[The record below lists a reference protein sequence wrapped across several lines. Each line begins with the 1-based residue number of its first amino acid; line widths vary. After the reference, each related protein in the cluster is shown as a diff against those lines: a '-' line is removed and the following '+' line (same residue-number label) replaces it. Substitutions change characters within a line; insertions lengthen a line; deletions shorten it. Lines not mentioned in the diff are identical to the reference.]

1 MDRTPHPETNSPVCH
16 AAATQLNEAHADR
29 TPRSE
34 TNSPVCHAAA
44 TQLNEAGH
52 DCHRED
58 ALSDVAVKE
67 LGTTKVMPEA
77 TEKMFLNIF
86 THAKTQT
93 LAPVHPKGERWEKVT
108 AIMDSGATVT
118 VRNPQTGDAYP
129 IREGAASKAGV
140 MYEIADGTEIPNL
153 GERIMAIMK
162 TDGTVTAQR
171 SQAANVSKN
180 LTAVRQEMKNNK
192 TVIFDSDGCYT
203 YDKLSGS
210 FTAIDDDGVNFTQDE
225 WIIPPDELGQVLA
238 ALSDP
243 DFTGQAP

>member
-1 MDRTPHPETNSPVCH
+1 MTTAFEVDHIPEIKRRINNDTTESDKQLFKHLNERNRPP
-16 AAATQLNEAHADR
+16 AAA
-29 TPRSE
+29 
-34 TNSPVCHAAA
+34 
-44 TQLNEAGH
+44 
-52 DCHRED
+52 
-58 ALSDVAVKE
+58 
-67 LGTTKVMPEA
+67 
-77 TEKMFLNIF
+77 
-86 THAKTQT
+86 
-93 LAPVHPKGERWEKVT
+93 
-108 AIMDSGATVT
+108 

-210 FTAIDDDGVNFTQDE
+210 FTAIDDDGVNFIQDE